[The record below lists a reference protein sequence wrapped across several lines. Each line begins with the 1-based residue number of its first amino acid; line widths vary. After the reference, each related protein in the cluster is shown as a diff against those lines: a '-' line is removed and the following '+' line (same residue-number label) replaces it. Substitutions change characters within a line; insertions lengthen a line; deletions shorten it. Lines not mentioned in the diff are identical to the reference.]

1 MNIWMNEIWIQ
12 LDILLLFN
20 FLTGAA
26 AYLIWRLTVRLW
38 KDRRSV
44 RYLHRGLQG
53 VLLCFCVPA
62 AYTLMYLHFRDFDGS
77 FNFCNNS

>member
-1 MNIWMNEIWIQ
+1 MNIWMNEIWIR

-38 KDRRSV
+38 KGRCSV

-53 VLLCFCVPA
+53 V
-62 AYTLMYLHFRDFDGS
+62 T
-77 FNFCNNS
+77 

>member
-38 KDRRSV
+38 KDRRSSGICTGDC
-44 RYLHRGLQG
+44 RGYFSVSACRPLI
-53 VLLCFCVPA
+53 
-62 AYTLMYLHFRDFDGS
+62 R
-77 FNFCNNS
+77 